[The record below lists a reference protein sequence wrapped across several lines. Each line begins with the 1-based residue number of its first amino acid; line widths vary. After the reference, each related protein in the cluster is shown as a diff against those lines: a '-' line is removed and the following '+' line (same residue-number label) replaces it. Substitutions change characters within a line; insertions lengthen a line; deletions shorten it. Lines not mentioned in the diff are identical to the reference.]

1 MSDVMVYVDETKYGE
16 HLIVVLPD
24 GTKRSSPTTSYWS
37 DEDIEFTRLL
47 NRNATKNTI
56 LFPSDIENIRI
67 SMLKKLND

>member
-1 MSDVMVYVDETKYGE
+1 MSDVRVYVNNTKYGE

-47 NRNATKNTI
+47 NRNATKHTI

-67 SMLKKLND
+67 SMLKELNN